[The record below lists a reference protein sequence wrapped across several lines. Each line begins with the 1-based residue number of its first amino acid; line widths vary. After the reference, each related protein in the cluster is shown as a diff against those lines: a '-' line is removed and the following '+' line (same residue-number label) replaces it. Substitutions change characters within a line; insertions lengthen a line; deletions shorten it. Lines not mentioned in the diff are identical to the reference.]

1 MKHHLQFLIF
11 VCLFLSPQLYGQEEP
26 ISGGELL
33 NRSIAFHDPN
43 SQWKRIKLNL
53 ILDQEMPDGSV
64 RPSRVVID
72 NYKGEFEL
80 SFVKENHLYTWRVD
94 GMDST
99 ESYLDYR
106 VITDTLRVDTLG
118 LGPARSRRWRDY
130 YTYLYGLPM
139 KLKDKG
145 TNVDP
150 VVQTTTFNGK
160 PVLGLKVTY
169 EKRVGLDIW
178 YFYFNPNTYA
188 LEGYRFFHD
197 ESINDGEYILVEG
210 LEIQNGM
217 RIPKHRT
224 WYTNQENK
232 WLGTDRLIEAKVK
245 RN

>member
-1 MKHHLQFLIF
+1 MKRQLQFVFFTL
-11 VCLFLSPQLYGQEEP
+11 LFSASILQGQEEA
-26 ISGGELL
+26 ISGSELL
-33 NRSIAFHDPN
+33 SRGIAFHDPN
-43 SQWKRIKLNL
+43 NQWKRIKLEL
-53 ILDQEMPDGSV
+53 TLDQEMPDGSV

-72 NYKGEFEL
+72 NVKGEFEL
-80 SFVKENHLYTWRVD
+80 SFVKENHLYTWKVD
-94 GMDST
+94 GVDST

-106 VITDTLRVDTLG
+106 VINDTLRVDTLG
-118 LGPARSRRWRDY
+118 LSPERARRWRDY

-145 TNVDP
+145 TNIDP
-150 VVQTTTFNGK
+150 NVQTTTFNGK
-160 PVLGLKVTY
+160 QVLALKVTY
-169 EKRVGLDIW
+169 DKNVGSDIW

-197 ESINDGEYILVEG
+197 ESVNDGEYILVEG

-217 RIPKHRT
+217 RIPKDRA

-232 WLGTDRLIEAKVK
+232 WLGTDRFIRVKVK